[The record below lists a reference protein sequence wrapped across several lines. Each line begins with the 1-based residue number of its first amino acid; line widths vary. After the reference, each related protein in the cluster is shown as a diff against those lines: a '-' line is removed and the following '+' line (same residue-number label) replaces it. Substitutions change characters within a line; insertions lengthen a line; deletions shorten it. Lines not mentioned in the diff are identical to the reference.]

1 MSEHEVHK
9 KYYSCED
16 DRSHHHNNRRTLK
29 LVPRRPADL
38 LGKFLVRL
46 FYVNRYF
53 AHFLIFVGSWLEA
66 CHEPVRVRNNPISC
80 RDRAIRTPIN
90 GFGDR
95 YSTLELCPFFRA
107 YDRHLLRRCSSLL
120 ESAGPKP

>member
-16 DRSHHHNNRRTLK
+16 DRSHHHNNSRTLK

-38 LGKFLVRL
+38 LGKFFVRL

-53 AHFLIFVGSWLEA
+53 AHFLIFVGLGWKLA
-66 CHEPVRVRNNPISC
+66 TC
-80 RDRAIRTPIN
+80 RFVKMP
-90 GFGDR
+90 
-95 YSTLELCPFFRA
+95 
-107 YDRHLLRRCSSLL
+107 
-120 ESAGPKP
+120 GP

>member
-46 FYVNRYF
+46 FYVN
-53 AHFLIFVGSWLEA
+53 LK
-66 CHEPVRVRNNPISC
+66 CRVRNNPLSC

-95 YSTLELCPFFRA
+95 YSTLELCPFKKGADLVGPPCIGF
-107 YDRHLLRRCSSLL
+107 SS
-120 ESAGPKP
+120 ENDYSRMSVT